1 MDSILSLFH
10 QTVIKNANKPAV
22 ILNEQVL
29 TYAQLENISNSLAAN
44 FIQRGLASGQVAAI
58 MLRQSVYLPA
68 LILAVLKTGAAYLP
82 LDADY
87 PSDRLSF
94 MLHDAQADC
103 LIGENELLNAALDYQ
118 GEKWPL
124 PELLNQSAPAQLP
137 EHEPSGESLAVVLY
151 TSGST
156 GRPKGI
162 KIPRRALNHYVNI
175 YQQLTQLNSQSR
187 ASSYASFSFDAH
199 VLEIYPP
206 LCSGATLYFIPQE
219 IRLNFPKLSRFIESN
234 RISHAFMTTQ
244 AAFRFVNC
252 FDSKSLRLLITGG
265 EKLPSFTPNKHYRV
279 LNLYGPTETL
289 CSVSGF
295 FVDRYYENI
304 PIGYPHQGSRFYV
317 FDEQQRPLS
326 KGQWGE
332 LYIASPQIMLGY
344 IGRDR
349 EEKQALYPN
358 PFYDPQHDEPYYR
371 YLYRSGD
378 QAMQTN
384 EGYYLIGG
392 RLDRQIKV
400 RGFRVEPS
408 EIEECLRQY
417 PGVNSVAVKAWPSAQ
432 GLILTAYFTAEG
444 SISEEEMLKF
454 FAKHKPRYMTPR
466 LVRLDK
472 MPLNVNNK
480 IDYASLPPLSVEP
493 EKSEQEDLATAAE
506 ATYKAISSEASTA
519 VLSQEGSRCGKAAPT
534 QALLRRIISAIIKQ
548 EHFSEHD
555 NLWNLGLNSLGLISL
570 LAEIYQ
576 QTGLSLEAADLY
588 RYRSLHT
595 LAQHLNELLGK
606 EEGNNGL
613 KAEKRRSYPLSAV
626 QRGVYLDA
634 VRWPTKCIYNNP
646 ILIKFA
652 KSNTDLQK
660 LRTALE
666 QVVTAYPSL
675 KTYLRESFNDEGEFE
690 ARLYIDEPE
699 PFKVVVKEIGEGE
712 PQADRDYKIRPFIFL
727 REKETFR
734 SEAYLSR
741 FALLHNQSYIYLFAD
756 VHHLITDGQS
766 LTTLLQSLSQAY
778 SGNELPQDNYQAF
791 NYNLKEEAHRQ
802 ERQPEQEA
810 AREHFR
816 QVLGSETQD
825 MLLPGAKSALGQ
837 RLQGRCL
844 NLSTD
849 KIDSAHLMKTC
860 QKLHITPNTLFCAV
874 FGFVLACFKGQDQAF
889 FNSVCNARPQ
899 ANLSSALGMFTRTY
913 PIKVDLSVDLS
924 IIDFVQQIQQE
935 ISANLGF
942 SSYSYSELSA
952 DFDLRNLPSLIYQG
966 DFLQSFTFN
975 GRQLAIQHLEH
986 EENGLLALE
995 IYVNAKELRLH
1006 FSWQEPLYNQNI
1018 IKNLAETYL
1027 ATLLSF
1033 IEVDKLSQVK
1043 LLSSQAQKQWQ
1054 ILNNTDEPYSYVPTV
1069 KRFEEAVIKY
1079 SSQTALISANCS
1091 LTYAELNKRANAL
1104 AHFIK
1109 SKASSW
1115 RNVPIAIITERSPY
1129 AYIARLAVMKV
1140 GAAFMQPDPNWP
1152 AARLVAALKS
1162 SQSPLILLDA
1172 NTRQIAELRQALVAN
1187 ALDVVIVDLHNFNW
1201 STYSQSNLTEVE
1213 HQADDLAYIIYTSGS
1228 TGTPKGVMIE
1238 EHSLSHL
1245 AAPLKGNA
1253 QYWALVEGHKVCLA
1267 WCSLTFDVSI
1277 LEFIVPLCS
1286 GLSVLLASEAEI
1298 HDPNLLGESM
1308 LSHRVEVMACVPS
1321 YLLNSLEAK
1330 NLCQAITKL
1339 KTLILGGEH
1348 FSSHLYEQLK
1358 QINPQLRIFNCYGPS
1373 ETTIAC
1379 SAHLITK
1386 KGDTSLGRPMANT
1399 KWAVLNRFQQ
1409 ILPTGAIGELAI
1421 IGEGVGR
1428 GYLGDPKQ
1436 TAQAFINLMGQ
1447 RAYRSGDLVW
1457 WDGQGQMQILGRLDN
1472 QVKLNGRRLE
1482 LDEIKNVLLNYQGVS
1497 STAVIVKEINGQ
1509 KQICAYFTAIESID
1523 TEKLKNALR
1532 NQLPSYM
1539 IPAIFMNLDK
1549 LPLNDNGKLD
1559 IKSLPEPSSINK
1571 KEYETPRNQVERD
1584 FCDIFQNILQLA
1596 NPIGRN
1602 DSFFDLGGASLRV
1615 TKVVLAAERYGY
1627 SITYGEVFNYPTPA
1641 ALADLIHKKNS
1652 RLLQVVVTPQD
1663 LTNYDYTA
1671 INNLLANNTLQGWNP
1686 QLKQDP
1692 GDIMLTGATGFLG
1705 IHILRT
1711 FLENYSGHCC
1721 CLMRKGKQKNLK
1733 SRLQGLLVY
1742 YFSSDFEEYFLSGR
1756 LTLIEGDIT
1765 DKATFDQLQD
1775 LSIDTL
1781 FNCSANVRHFEADD
1795 LLDKVNVE
1803 GTGNIAA
1810 YCLAKNIKLVHISTV
1825 SVAGLSLDGK
1835 PNPFEPMNEH
1845 MFYFG
1850 QQMDNKY
1857 MLSKFRAERL
1867 VFEYMLQGLKAKI
1880 MRVGN
1885 LMARN
1890 QDGEFQINLKANSFA
1905 NKLRAYY
1912 TIGSISYED
1921 SGISVELSP
1930 IDFTAEAILLLAQ
1943 TPDSCCLFHPFS
1955 NRAIYMYDLIK
1966 VMRRQGLIVNQCLAE
1981 QFVKAFREALQD
1993 QDNSENFSSLIA
2005 YRNLTEGHTLSELK
2019 ADNAHTMQA
2028 LYRFQFNWPLV
2039 SEAYLTK
2046 FINSLESLGFF
2057 DDFI

>member
-10 QTVIKNANKPAV
+10 QAAIKNADKPAIV
-22 ILNEQVL
+22 LNEQVL
-29 TYAQLENISNSLAAN
+29 TYAQLENISNHLAAN
-44 FIQRGLASGQVAAI
+44 FRQRGLASGQVAAV

-87 PSDRLSF
+87 PAERLSF
-94 MLHDAQADC
+94 MLRDAQADC
-103 LIGENELLNAALDYQ
+103 LICENELLNITLDYQ

-124 PELLNQSAPAQLP
+124 QELLRHSSPVQLP
-137 EHEPSGESLAVVLY
+137 DSEPSSESLAIVLY

-175 YQQLTQLNSQSR
+175 YRQLTELNSQSR

-206 LCSGATLYFIPQE
+206 LCSGATLYFVPQE
-219 IRLNFPKLSRFIESN
+219 IRLNFPKLSHFIESN
-234 RISHAFMTTQ
+234 RITHAFMTTQ

-252 FDSKSLRLLITGG
+252 FDSQSLRLLITGG

-295 FVDRYYENI
+295 FVDKYYENI
-304 PIGYPHQGSRFYV
+304 PIGYPHQGSRFYI

-326 KGQWGE
+326 KEQWGE

-344 IGRDR
+344 VGRDR

-378 QAMQTN
+378 KAMLTD
-384 EGYYLIGG
+384 EGCYLIGG

-400 RGFRVEPS
+400 RGFRIEPS
-408 EIEECLRQY
+408 EIEECLSKY
-417 PGVNSVAVKAWPSAQ
+417 PGVSSVAVKAWPSAQ

-444 SISEEEMLKF
+444 PLSEKEMLKF
-454 FAKHKPRYMTPR
+454 FVSHKPRYMTPR

-480 IDYASLPPLSVEP
+480 IDYASLPPLSVE
-493 EKSEQEDLATAAE
+493 SEEGEQAALTTAAE
-506 ATYKAISSEASTA
+506 AVSGEVSFTA
-519 VLSQEGSRCGKAAPT
+519 LSQEGSRCGKVAPSP
-534 QALLRRIISAIIKQ
+534 ALLRRIISAIIKQ
-548 EHFSEHD
+548 EHFSEQD
-555 NLWNLGLNSLGLISL
+555 DLWDLGLNSLGLISL

-588 RYRSLHT
+588 RCRNLDT
-595 LAQHLNELLGK
+595 LTRYLNELLGK
-606 EEGNNGL
+606 EENNNGVRE
-613 KAEKRRSYPLSAV
+613 EKRRSYPLSAV

-634 VRWPTKCIYNNP
+634 VRRPAKCIYNNP
-646 ILIKFA
+646 ILIKFS
-652 KSNTDLQK
+652 KSHTDLLS

-666 QVVTAYPSL
+666 QVIAAYPSL
-675 KTYLRESFNDEGEFE
+675 KTYLRESFNDEGEFA

-699 PFKVVVKEIGEGE
+699 PFKIVVKEIDEGE
-712 PQADRDYKIRPFIFL
+712 PQADRDYKIRPFVFL
-727 REKETFR
+727 QEKETFH

-741 FALLHNQSYIYLFAD
+741 FALLHNQNNIYLFAD
-756 VHHLITDGQS
+756 IHHLITDGQS
-766 LTTLLQSLSQAY
+766 LILLLQSLSQAY
-778 SGNELPQDNYQAF
+778 SGNELPKDNYRAF
-791 NYNLKEEAHRQ
+791 NYNLKEEARHKEEEPQR
-802 ERQPEQEA
+802 EA

-825 MLLPGAKSALGQ
+825 MLLPEAKSTLGQ
-837 RLQGRCL
+837 RLRGRCL

-849 KIDSAHLMKTC
+849 KIDYAHLTKIC
-860 QKLHITPNTLFCAV
+860 HNLHTTPNSLFCAV
-874 FGFVLACFKGQDQAF
+874 FGFVLACFKGQDRAF

-899 ANLSSALGMFTRTY
+899 ADLDSALGMFTRTY
-913 PIKVDLSVDLS
+913 PIKVDLSADLS
-924 IIDFVQQIQQE
+924 IVNFVQQIQQE

-942 SSYSYSELSA
+942 PSYSYTELSA

-975 GRQLAIQHLEH
+975 GQQLAIQQLEH

-1006 FSWQEPLYNQNI
+1006 FSWQEPIYNQII

-1027 ATLLSF
+1027 TALLSF

-1043 LLSSQAQKQWQ
+1043 LLSSQAREQWQ
-1054 ILNNTDEPYSYVPTV
+1054 ILNDTDEHYSYIPTIR
-1069 KRFEEAVIKY
+1069 RFEEAVAKY
-1079 SSQTALISANCS
+1079 SKQTALISSGCS
-1091 LTYAELNKRANAL
+1091 FTYTELNKRANAL

-1115 RNVPIAIITERSPY
+1115 RNVPIAIIAERSPY

-1152 AARLVAALKS
+1152 AARLVAALKI
-1162 SQSPLILLDA
+1162 SQPPLILVDA
-1172 NTRQIAELRQALVAN
+1172 NTRQLEELRTTLASE
-1187 ALDVVIVDLHNFNW
+1187 ALDIAIVNLHNFD
-1201 STYSQSNLTEVE
+1201 SSAYSQSNLTEVE

-1238 EHSLSHL
+1238 EHSFSHL
-1245 AAPLKGNA
+1245 AAPLKGNT
-1253 QYWALVEGHKVCLA
+1253 QYWALVEGNKVCLA

-1286 GLSVLLASEAEI
+1286 GLSVFLASEAEI
-1298 HDPNLLGESM
+1298 HNPNLLGESM
-1308 LSHRVEVMACVPS
+1308 LNHQVEVITCVPS

-1330 NLCQAITKL
+1330 NLCQAIAKL
-1339 KTLILGGEH
+1339 KTVILGGEH

-1386 KGDTSLGRPMANT
+1386 KGDTSLGKPMANT
-1399 KWAVLNRFQQ
+1399 EWAVLNRFQQ
-1409 ILPTGAIGELAI
+1409 ILPPGAIGELAI
-1421 IGEGVGR
+1421 MGEGVGR
-1428 GYLGDPKQ
+1428 GYLGNSKQ
-1436 TAQAFINLMGQ
+1436 TAQAFINLVGR

-1457 WDGQGQMQILGRLDN
+1457 LDSQGQMQILGRSDN

-1482 LDEIKNVLLNYQGVS
+1482 LDEIKNVLLNYQGIS
-1497 STAVIVKEINGQ
+1497 SAAVIVKEINGQ
-1509 KQICAYFTAIESID
+1509 KQICAYFTATESID

-1532 NQLPSYM
+1532 SQLPSYM
-1539 IPAIFMNLDK
+1539 VPAVFIRLDK
-1549 LPLNDNGKLD
+1549 LPLNDSGKLD
-1559 IKSLPEPSSINK
+1559 IKSLPEPSSIYK
-1571 KEYETPRNQVERD
+1571 TDYEAPQNQVERD
-1584 FCDIFQNILQLA
+1584 FCLIFQDILQLS

-1615 TKVVLAAERYGY
+1615 TKVVLAAERCGY
-1627 SITYGEVFNYPTPA
+1627 NITYGEVFNCPTPA
-1641 ALADLIHKKNS
+1641 ALADLVHKKNS
-1652 RLLQVVVTPQD
+1652 RLLQIVATPAD
-1663 LTNYDYTA
+1663 LANYDYTA
-1671 INNLLANNTLQGWNP
+1671 INNLLTNNTLQGWNP

-1721 CLMRKGKQKNLK
+1721 CLMRKGKQKSLK

-1765 DKATFDQLQD
+1765 DKATFDKLQD

-1810 YCLAKNIKLVHISTV
+1810 YCLAKDIKLVHISTV

-1835 PNPFEPMNEH
+1835 PNPFEPMTEH

-1867 VFEYMLQGLKAKI
+1867 IFEYILRGLKAKI

-1905 NKLRAYY
+1905 NKLRAYN
-1912 TIGSISYED
+1912 TIGCISYED
-1921 SGISVELSP
+1921 SGVSVELSP

-1943 TPDSCCLFHPFS
+1943 TPDHCCLFHPFS

-1966 VMRRQGLIVNQCLAE
+1966 VMRRQGLIVKQCLTE

-1993 QDNSENFSSLIA
+1993 QDKSENFSGLIA

-2019 ADNAHTMQA
+2019 ADNAYTMQA

>member
-10 QTVIKNANKPAV
+10 QAAIKNADKPAI
-22 ILNEQVL
+22 ILNKQVL
-29 TYAQLENISNSLAAN
+29 TYAQLENISNHLAAN
-44 FIQRGLASGQVAAI
+44 LIQRGLTSGQVAAI

-82 LDADY
+82 LDAEY
-87 PSDRLSF
+87 PSERLSF
-94 MLHDAQADC
+94 MLRDAQADC
-103 LIGENELLNAALDYQ
+103 LICENELLSTTLDYQ
-118 GEKWPL
+118 GQKWPL
-124 PELLNQSAPAQLP
+124 QELLNQSSPVQLP
-137 EHEPSGESLAVVLY
+137 ECEPSSESLAIVLY

-162 KIPRRALNHYVNI
+162 KIPLRALNHYVNI
-175 YQQLTQLNSQSR
+175 YRQLTELNSQSR
-187 ASSYASFSFDAH
+187 TSSYASFSFDAH

-219 IRLNFPKLSRFIESN
+219 IRLNFPKLSRFIEDN
-234 RISHAFMTTQ
+234 QISHAFMTTQ
-244 AAFRFVNC
+244 AAFRFVNG
-252 FDSKSLRLLITGG
+252 FDSQSLRLLITGG

-295 FVDRYYENI
+295 FVDKYYENI
-304 PIGYPHQGSRFYV
+304 PIGYPHQGSRFYILN
-317 FDEQQRPLS
+317 EKQQPLS
-326 KGQWGE
+326 NDKWGE

-344 IGRDR
+344 IGREF

-378 QAMQTN
+378 RAMLTN
-384 EGYYLIGG
+384 KGCYLIGG

-400 RGFRVEPS
+400 RGFRIEPS
-408 EIEECLRQY
+408 EIEECLSKY

-432 GLILTAYFTAEG
+432 GLTLTAYFTAEG
-444 SISEEEMLKF
+444 PLSEKEMLKF
-454 FAKHKPRYMTPR
+454 FANRKPRYMTPR

-480 IDYASLPPLSVEP
+480 IDYASLPPLSAEL
-493 EKSEQEDLATAAE
+493 EKSEQGALVTAAE
-506 ATYKAISSEASTA
+506 DATCQASPTT
-519 VLSQEGSRCGKAAPT
+519 LGHEGSRCGKAAPT
-534 QALLRRIISAIIKQ
+534 TALLRSIIGAIIKQ

-555 NLWNLGLNSLGLISL
+555 DFWNLGLNSLGLISL
-570 LAEIYQ
+570 LAEIYK
-576 QTGLSLEAADLY
+576 QTGLSLEATDLY
-588 RYRSLHT
+588 RYRNLEL
-595 LAQHLNELLGK
+595 LARYLNELLGK
-606 EEGNNGL
+606 EKENNGL
-613 KAEKRRSYPLSAV
+613 RAEKRRSYPLSAV

-634 VRWPTKCIYNNP
+634 VRWPAKCIYNNP

-652 KSNTDLQK
+652 KSHTDLPS

-666 QVVTAYPSL
+666 QVIAAYPSL
-675 KTYLRESFNDEGEFE
+675 KTYLRESFNDESEFE

-699 PFKVVVKEIGEGE
+699 PFKIVIKEIGEGE
-712 PQADRDYKIRPFIFL
+712 PQADRDYKIRPFVFL
-727 REKETFR
+727 QEKEPFN

-741 FALLHNQSYIYLFAD
+741 FALLHNQSNIYLFAD
-756 VHHLITDGQS
+756 IHHLVTDGQS
-766 LTTLLQSLSQAY
+766 LTLLLQSLSQAY
-778 SGNELPQDNYQAF
+778 SGKKLPQDNYKAF
-791 NYNLKEEAHRQ
+791 NYNLKEEAQRQ
-802 ERQPEQEA
+802 EKKPEREA
-810 AREHFR
+810 AREHFHKL
-816 QVLGSETQD
+816 LGSETQD
-825 MLLPGAKSALGQ
+825 MILPEAKPTLGQ
-837 RLQGRCL
+837 GLQGRSF
-844 NLSTD
+844 NLSTN
-849 KIDSAHLMKTC
+849 KIDSAHLAKIC
-860 QKLHITPNTLFCAV
+860 HNLHITPNSLFCAV

-899 ANLSSALGMFTRTY
+899 ADLNSALGMFTRTY
-913 PIKVDLSVDLS
+913 PIKVNLSSDLS

-942 SSYSYSELSA
+942 PSYSYAELSA

-975 GRQLAIQHLEH
+975 GQQLTIQQLKH

-1006 FSWQEPLYNQNI
+1006 FSWQEPLYNLTI

-1027 ATLLSF
+1027 TALLSF

-1043 LLSSQAQKQWQ
+1043 LLSFQAQEQWQ
-1054 ILNNTDEPYSYVPTV
+1054 VLNDTNEPYSYVPTV
-1069 KRFEEAVIKY
+1069 KRFEEAVAKY
-1079 SSQTALISANCS
+1079 SKQTALISSGCS

-1115 RNVPIAIITERSPY
+1115 RNIPIALITERSPY
-1129 AYIARLAVMKV
+1129 AYIARLAVMKA

-1152 AARLVAALKS
+1152 AARLVAALKN
-1162 SQSPLILLDA
+1162 SQPPLILVDA
-1172 NTRQIAELRQALVAN
+1172 NTRQLAELRQALVAN
-1187 ALDVVIVDLHNFNW
+1187 ALDIALVDLHNFDW
-1201 STYSQSNLTEVE
+1201 SAYSQTNLTEVE

-1245 AAPLKGNA
+1245 AAPLKGNT
-1253 QYWALVEGHKVCLA
+1253 QYWAIVEGHKVCLA

-1277 LEFIVPLCS
+1277 LEFIAPLCS

-1298 HDPNLLGESM
+1298 HNPNLLGESM
-1308 LSHRVEVMACVPS
+1308 LNHQAEVMACVPS
-1321 YLLNSLEAK
+1321 YLLNSLEAE
-1330 NLCQAITKL
+1330 NLCQAVAKL
-1339 KTLILGGEH
+1339 KTVILGGEH

-1379 SAHLITK
+1379 SAHLVTK
-1386 KGDTSLGRPMANT
+1386 KGDTSLGKPMANT
-1399 KWAVLNRFQQ
+1399 KWAVLNSFQQ
-1409 ILPTGAIGELAI
+1409 FLPLGAIGELAI
-1421 IGEGVGR
+1421 MGEGVGR
-1428 GYLGDPKQ
+1428 GYWDDPNQ
-1436 TAQAFINLMGQ
+1436 TAKAFINLMGQ

-1457 WDGQGQMQILGRLDN
+1457 WDSQGQMQILGRLDN

-1482 LDEIKNVLLNYQGVS
+1482 LDEIKNVLLNYQGVNS
-1497 STAVIVKEINGQ
+1497 AAVIVKEINSQ
-1509 KQICAYFTAIESID
+1509 KQICAYFTATEPID
-1523 TEKLKNALR
+1523 TEKLKNSLR
-1532 NQLPSYM
+1532 SQLPSYM
-1539 IPAIFMNLDK
+1539 VPAAFIYVNK

-1559 IKSLPEPSSINK
+1559 IKSLPDPSSACQI
-1571 KEYETPRNQVERD
+1571 EYATPQNQIERD
-1584 FCDIFQNILQLA
+1584 FCLIFQDILQLA
-1596 NPIGRN
+1596 NPVGRN

-1615 TKVVLAAERYGY
+1615 TKVVLEAERYGY
-1627 SITYGEVFNYPTPA
+1627 NITYGEVFNYPTPA
-1641 ALADLIHKKNS
+1641 ALADLVCKKNR
-1652 RLLQVVVTPQD
+1652 RLLQVVATPID
-1663 LTNYDYTA
+1663 LAKYDYTD
-1671 INNLLANNTLQGWNP
+1671 INKLLANNTLQGWDP
-1686 QLKQDP
+1686 QLRQDP
-1692 GDIMLTGATGFLG
+1692 GNIMLTGATGFLG

-1742 YFSSDFEEYFLSGR
+1742 YFSSDFEEYFLSDR

-1765 DKATFDQLQD
+1765 DKATFDKLQD

-1845 MFYFG
+1845 MLYFG

-1867 VFEYMLQGLKAKI
+1867 VFEYMLRGLKAKI

-1905 NKLRAYY
+1905 NKLRAYN
-1912 TIGSISYED
+1912 TIGCISYED
-1921 SGISVELSP
+1921 SGVSVELSP

-1943 TPDSCCLFHPFS
+1943 TPDRCCLFHPFS

-1966 VMRRQGLIVNQCLAE
+1966 VMRRQGLIVNQCLPD
-1981 QFVKAFREALQD
+1981 QFVKAFRKALQEQD
-1993 QDNSENFSSLIA
+1993 QSENLSGLIA

-2019 ADNAHTMQA
+2019 ADNAYTMQA